1 MLNRVMLMGR
11 ITHDLEV
18 RQTKSGIAVLRFTV
32 AVDRGYVKQGE
43 EGHTDFISC
52 VAWRQQ
58 AEFINRCFS
67 KGKLILLEGR
77 LQISTYTGIDG
88 VKRNVSDVI
97 ISSVYFAGDMPSEST
112 NPAKSDKQHKPAE
125 SEKSEP
131 ISDISLED
139 FEEILGDEGVPF

>member
-43 EGHTDFISC
+43 ERQTDFISC

-58 AEFINRCFS
+58 AEFISRYFA
-67 KGKLILLEGR
+67 KGKLILLEGS
-77 LQISTYTGIDG
+77 LQISSYTDRDG

-97 ISSVYFAGDMPSEST
+97 VSGAYFAGDKSSEST
-112 NPAKSDKQHKPAE
+112 NTAKSDKQGKPA
-125 SEKSEP
+125 
-131 ISDISLED
+131 DINLED